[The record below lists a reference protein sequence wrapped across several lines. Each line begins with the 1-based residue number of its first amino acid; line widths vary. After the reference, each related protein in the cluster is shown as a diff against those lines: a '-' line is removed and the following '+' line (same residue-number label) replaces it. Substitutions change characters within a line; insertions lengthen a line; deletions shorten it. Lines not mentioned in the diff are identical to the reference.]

1 MEIYGD
7 FHCKVMY
14 CLPKATRIKE
24 ESLKIAKL
32 KLGVAGV
39 EWVEEFSLSS
49 TWGAAF
55 LGTSTRPNMLQARHK
70 QAITLHVF

>member
-1 MEIYGD
+1 
-7 FHCKVMY
+7 MY

-32 KLGVAGV
+32 KLGV
-39 EWVEEFSLSS
+39 EWVEEFSLSFSS

-55 LGTSTRPNMLQARHK
+55 LGTRTRPNMLQARHK
-70 QAITLHVF
+70 PAITLHVI

>member
-1 MEIYGD
+1 
-7 FHCKVMY
+7 MY
-14 CLPKATRIKE
+14 CMPKATRIKE

-49 TWGAAF
+49 TWGVVF
-55 LGTSTRPNMLQARHK
+55 LGTRTRLNMLQARHK
-70 QAITLHVF
+70 LAITLHVILRYCPSR